1 VQVTTVD
8 QAMRAL
14 SAMVSGGDGSLDHLG
29 SLEGADPCL
38 VTDAGARLLAAE
50 ADVALD
56 AKGWSAPDVVAAC
69 SRSGFFG
76 SSRATIEA
84 VLAGSDDVPSR
95 LRSGWQDQFG
105 LILDVLRMLGFLR
118 RLPTLPP
125 AHPPK
130 DVADDART
138 RVGGKVRALLAKA
151 ESTPFEAEAE
161 ACTAKAQELMARY
174 AIDDAAVDT
183 AAAAAAQATATS
195 MRVIVE
201 APYVRPKVILLSVVA
216 RNNRCRSVWL
226 DDFGFATVFGAS
238 GDLWAVDLLYTSLL
252 VQAAVALQREQE
264 RSRSFRHAFLLSF
277 ARRIGERL
285 REGTASATA
294 AATIA
299 SGDAF
304 LPVLAA
310 REDAAEAARDA
321 AFPHTTPLRVAMS
334 STSGAHAGR
343 AAANAASI
351 SREGALTRRERCVEG
366 PRAVGPT
373 T

>member
-1 VQVTTVD
+1 MRVTTID
-8 QAMRAL
+8 QAMQAL
-14 SAMVSGGDGSLDHLG
+14 SVMVSGGGESLDLLRA
-29 SLEGADPCL
+29 LEGANPCL
-38 VTDAGARLLAAE
+38 VADAAGRLLVAE
-50 ADVALD
+50 AGVALD

-69 SRSGFFG
+69 SRSGFHG

-84 VLAGSDDVPSR
+84 VLARSGDVPSR
-95 LRSGWQDQFG
+95 LGSDRQDRLGF
-105 LILDVLRMLGFLR
+105 ILDVLRMLGFLR

-125 AHPPK
+125 THPPAALVD
-130 DVADDART
+130 DVKARLH
-138 RVGGKVRALLAKA
+138 GKVRALLAKA

-174 AIDDAAVDT
+174 AIDDAMIVAG
-183 AAAAAAQATATS
+183 AATQTTPSS

-226 DDFGFATVFGAS
+226 DDFGFATVFGAP

-277 ARRIGERL
+277 GHRIGERL
-285 REGTASATA
+285 REATASATA
-294 AATIA
+294 AATHSSA
-299 SGDAF
+299 NAF

-334 STSGAHAGR
+334 NAAGAAAGR
-343 AAANAASI
+343 AAASTASI
-351 SREGALTRRERCVEG
+351 AREGALTRRERRVEG
-366 PRAVGPT
+366 PRAIRSVS
-373 T
+373 